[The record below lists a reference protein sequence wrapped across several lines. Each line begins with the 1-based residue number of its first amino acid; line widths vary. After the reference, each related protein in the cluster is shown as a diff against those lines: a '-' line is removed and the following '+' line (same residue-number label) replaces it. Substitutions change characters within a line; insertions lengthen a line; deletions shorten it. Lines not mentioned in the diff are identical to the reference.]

1 MKSRQLLALLIVF
14 ILYGA
19 LAYSGYRIFL
29 MALLL
34 VLLLILSAWAQLI
47 WVRSRIQVTQN
58 LPGDPVYTGDKAC
71 IDVRVENRSRWP
83 VAALEIEIRQYRQD
97 QMPPPDPAPPTE
109 GGPLRRLR
117 ARLAWQIAH
126 VRRPTVKPLMIR
138 KRTLSVFGRSS
149 LQEQIPLL
157 SEDARIY
164 SVGIVRMRLRDPFG
178 LIQLRLPARGA
189 QQMSSLRLHVL
200 PRPHEQ
206 LTFEALNQIRLV
218 GLHASPRQS
227 DEINAIDD
235 LRVMRPGD
243 SLKRIH
249 WIVSAKQNQWMIKT
263 FEKEEQGNVLIVPDL
278 VNENL
283 PDRLHR
289 KRRKAILSVTAA
301 ALEKMLA
308 GDLSLLMATSGEQ
321 LQFGRADRQD
331 QLLDL
336 FIQLAAAPDQ
346 PRESLDRVVP
356 EGLTYLPDDA
366 TVVIVSARPDDMMI
380 QLSSD
385 LITSGHPVFL
395 IYYQNPAE
403 SSDEPLDWFARIQAV
418 GAGLIKVYEHERS
431 N

>member
-1 MKSRQLLALLIVF
+1 
-14 ILYGA
+14 
-19 LAYSGYRIFL
+19 
-29 MALLL
+29 
-34 VLLLILSAWAQLI
+34 
-47 WVRSRIQVTQN
+47 
-58 LPGDPVYTGDKAC
+58 
-71 IDVRVENRSRWP
+71 
-83 VAALEIEIRQYRQD
+83 
-97 QMPPPDPAPPTE
+97 
-109 GGPLRRLR
+109 
-117 ARLAWQIAH
+117 
-126 VRRPTVKPLMIR
+126 
-138 KRTLSVFGRSS
+138 
-149 LQEQIPLL
+149 
-157 SEDARIY
+157 
-164 SVGIVRMRLRDPFG
+164 
-178 LIQLRLPARGA
+178 
-189 QQMSSLRLHVL
+189 
-200 PRPHEQ
+200 
-206 LTFEALNQIRLV
+206 
-218 GLHASPRQS
+218 
-227 DEINAIDD
+227 
-235 LRVMRPGD
+235 MRPGD

>member
-1 MKSRQLLALLIVF
+1 MKSRQLLLLLIVF

-34 VLLLILSAWAQLI
+34 VLLLFLSAGAQLLWI
-47 WVRSRIQVTQN
+47 RNRIQVTQT
-58 LPGDPVYTGDKAC
+58 LPGDPLYTGDKAC

-83 VAALEIEIRQYRQD
+83 IAALEVEIRQYRQD
-97 QMPPPDPAPPTE
+97 QMPPPEPAPPTE
-109 GGPLRRLR
+109 GGPLRRMR
-117 ARLAWQIAH
+117 TRLAWQLAH
-126 VRRPTVKPLMIR
+126 LRRPSVKPLLLR
-138 KRTLSVFGRSS
+138 KRTLSVFGNSA

-157 SEDARIY
+157 SDDARIY

-178 LIQLRLPARGA
+178 LIQIRMPARGA
-189 QQMSSLRLHVL
+189 QQLSSLRLHVL

-206 LTFEALNQIRLV
+206 LTFDSLNQIRLV
-218 GLHASPRQS
+218 GLHASPHQS

-278 VNENL
+278 ASDRL

-289 KRRKAILSVTAA
+289 RNRNAILSVTAA
-301 ALEKMLA
+301 ALERLLA

-346 PRESLDRVVP
+346 PREALDRLVP
-356 EGLTYLPDDA
+356 EGLSYLPDDA
-366 TVVIVSARPDDMMI
+366 TVVVVSARPDENMI

-385 LITSGHPVFL
+385 LIASGHPVFL

-403 SSDEPLDWFARIQAV
+403 STTEPADWFTRLQAV
-418 GAGLIKVYEHERS
+418 GTGIIKVYEHERT